1 MKEWASLVGLMVKNL
16 PAMENTWLR
25 SLWEDSLE
33 KEIATHSSIL
43 AWRISWTEEHEGIVS
58 EVSVKD
64 LLFQGGLLVILS
76 PLFKELFK

>member
-1 MKEWASLVGLMVKNL
+1 MVKNL
-16 PAMENTWLR
+16 PAMENTWLG